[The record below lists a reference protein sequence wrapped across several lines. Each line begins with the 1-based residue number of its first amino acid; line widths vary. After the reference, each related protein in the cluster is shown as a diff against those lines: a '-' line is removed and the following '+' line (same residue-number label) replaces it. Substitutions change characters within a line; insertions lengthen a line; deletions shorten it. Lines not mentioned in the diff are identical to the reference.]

1 MSSEELRLLTGC
13 FFALGIIYKIK
24 LERKFGGRDF
34 TQADID
40 RLESDLTKA
49 VASLP
54 EEQQALIEKAWL
66 DSDFGLVT
74 GEYGKNKQS
83 L

>member
-40 RLESDLTKA
+40 RLESDLSIA
-49 VASLP
+49 VSNLP
-54 EEQQALIEKAWL
+54 REQQDLIEKAWL
-66 DSDFGLVT
+66 DSDFGIVT
-74 GEYGKNKQS
+74 GVYGTNKQS